1 MRIAGTFV
9 AAAAALFLLAGCGSS
24 APPAGQAQA
33 AQACQSSG
41 SAAATL
47 ASQAAALNTKYATLA
62 TDEKADA
69 AGQATTENE
78 LSDGNSGDDSGL
90 GSLAGTESIG
100 TGGGVKVITDCVSL
114 GLSVSH
120 K

>member
-1 MRIAGTFV
+1 MRIAGTIV
-9 AAAAALFLLAGCGSS
+9 TAAAALFLLAGCGSS

-41 SAAATL
+41 TAAATL
-47 ASQAAALNTKYATLA
+47 AAQAASLNSKYATLA
-62 TDEKADA
+62 ADEQTDA
-69 AGQATTENE
+69 ASQATTESE
-78 LSDGNSGDDSGL
+78 LSDGSGGDDSGL
-90 GSLAGTESIG
+90 GALAGTESVG